1 MTSARPGKTMLI
13 NHFLINKSWYLV
25 DLPGYGYA
33 KRDQKSQEQIRQI
46 IESYI
51 LRREQMTC
59 LFLLIDSRLEPQ
71 RIDLEFIEWLGENG
85 IPFALVFTKA
95 DKLGTGKLKTNV
107 QAYLE
112 KLTEQWEELPPHFI
126 TSSEDRTGRQELLGY
141 IDSINKELSR
151 NPRAQ
156 QPKE

>member
-1 MTSARPGKTMLI
+1 
-13 NHFLINKSWYLV
+13 
-25 DLPGYGYA
+25 
-33 KRDQKSQEQIRQI
+33 
-46 IESYI
+46 
-51 LRREQMTC
+51 MTC